1 MTVRLLM
8 QVSRDGDGRLFGQ
21 VIVVGGAR
29 VHGFSGMLELLK
41 VLEDLVLPDSDGDV
55 PAVLAEG
62 DN

>member
-1 MTVRLLM
+1 VTVRLLM
-8 QVSRDGDGRLFGQ
+8 QVSRDGDGRPFGQ
-21 VIVVGGAR
+21 VIAVGGAR

>member
-1 MTVRLLM
+1 M

-21 VIVVGGAR
+21 VIAVGGAR
-29 VHGFSGMLELLK
+29 VHAFSGMLELLK